1 MGANIGAQKFLDVDT
16 QALSAMMQQYLEIKR
31 QHPNEILFY
40 RVDDFYEM
48 FFDDALTASRELE
61 LTLTGKACGLPDRAP
76 MCGVPFHSYEIYA
89 ARLIAKGYKV
99 AICEQMEDPALA
111 KGLVKR
117 DIIRVITPGTVIE
130 SSMLADDKNNYIC
143 SIYTR
148 KVRSR
153 WKAGICF
160 ADISTGE
167 AYATELTAEKMGPA
181 IITELCRYMPS
192 EILIN
197 PALLDLKEVTN
208 YVRQHTHALVEL
220 REDACYQQR
229 VMEDAMTAQF
239 GADWRNTC
247 GFAQDGLVPYAFGAL
262 LGYLH
267 ETQKHGIDRIKS
279 VQNYAD
285 AQYMR
290 LSPVTRA
297 NLELTETMRGREK
310 RGTLL
315 WVLDKTSTAMGKR
328 MLRSWIEQP
337 LLSSKLINQRLNAVE
352 SLVRQTVVR
361 GDLTDELHY
370 IADMERLMTRTVY
383 GSATPKEIYTLA
395 QTCEHLPVLRQQ
407 ATACGCPELAELA
420 EEIDPLEDIKA
431 RIYAAVDPDAPSTLK
446 DGGVIAKGYHTEVD
460 ELRSIRDNTK
470 GVLAQLEARLR
481 QETGIPKLKIGYNHV
496 FGYYIEV
503 SNSYKSMVPETYI
516 RKQTLTSGE
525 RYITQELKELES
537 KILGAHERLISLERR
552 LFDELL
558 ESIGAQLDRIQRTAN
573 AIAQLDVLAALAQV
587 AAENNYCRPVVDD
600 SDVLTI
606 TEGRHPVV
614 EQVLKGSMFV
624 PNDTT
629 LNCTTDRCLIITGPN
644 MAGKSTYMR
653 QNALIALMAQIGS
666 FVPAASCH
674 VGVVDAIFTRI
685 GASDDL
691 AAGQSTFMVEM
702 TEVAEIL
709 KNATAK
715 SLVVLDEIGRGTS
728 TFDGM
733 SIARAVVEHIADP
746 AKGLGCKTLFAT
758 HYHELTELEG
768 TVEGVKNY
776 NIAVKKRGEDITFL
790 RRIVRGP
797 ADDSYGIEVAKL
809 AGLPGSV
816 TRRAHEVLRT
826 LEASAP
832 KNKVEQMDFD
842 ALQEYN
848 SPAVPSEMMEKLEAV
863 DVETLTPI
871 EALNFLYEL
880 KKTLKGS
887 LNG

>member
-1 MGANIGAQKFLDVDT
+1 MAE
-16 QALSAMMQQYLEIKR
+16 QAVSPMMQQYFEIKK

-40 RVDDFYEM
+40 RVGDFYEM
-48 FFDDALTASRELE
+48 FYDDALTASRELE
-61 LTLTGKACGLPDRAP
+61 LTLTGKNCGKEERAP
-76 MCGVPFHSYEIYA
+76 MCGVPFHSYETYM
-89 ARLIAKGYKV
+89 ARLVAKGYKV

-117 DIIRVITPGTVIE
+117 DIIRVVTPGTVIE
-130 SSMLADDKNNYIC
+130 SSMLSEDKNNYLA
-143 SIYTR
+143 SIYCKRTR
-148 KVRSR
+148 GR
-153 WKAGICF
+153 WRASVCF
-160 ADISTGE
+160 ADVSTGE
-167 AYATELTAEKMGPA
+167 AYATELNAEKIGGA

-192 EILIN
+192 EILIC
-197 PALLDLKEVTN
+197 PPMLDFKDVTT
-208 YVRQHTHALVEL
+208 YIKQHTNALVEL
-220 REDACYQQR
+220 REDACFKDA
-229 VMEDAMTAQF
+229 VMEQTMADQF
-239 GADWRNTC
+239 GTDWRTTL
-247 GFAQDGLVPYAFGAL
+247 GYEKDALVPYAVAAL
-262 LGYLH
+262 LNYLH
-267 ETQKHGIDRIKS
+267 ETQKHGVERIKT

-315 WVLDKTSTAMGKR
+315 WVLDKTETSMGKR
-328 MLRSWIEQP
+328 LLRSWIEQP
-337 LLSSKLINQRLNAVE
+337 LVDADAINARLCAVQALY
-352 SLVRQTVVR
+352 SASIARA
-361 GDLTDELHY
+361 DLKEALGHVFD
-370 IADMERLMTRTVY
+370 IERLTTRILY
-383 GSATPKEIYTLA
+383 GSATPREVKALGDTCAMLPQVKA
-395 QTCEHLPVLRQQ
+395 Q
-407 ATACGCPELAELA
+407 AAACGAPLLTQLADQ
-420 EEIDPLEDIKA
+420 IDLLEDVLQNIQTA
-431 RIYAAVDPDAPSTLK
+431 LVDDPPANMK
-446 DGGVIAKGYHTEVD
+446 DGGAIRAGFNSEVD
-460 ELRSIRDNTK
+460 ELRDIMHGGK
-470 GVLAQLEARLR
+470 GYLSNLEARYR
-481 QETGIPKLKIGYNHV
+481 EETGIPKLKIGYNHV
-496 FGYYIEV
+496 FGYFIEV
-503 SNSYKSMVPETYI
+503 SNSYKNLVPETYI